1 MDHNDVVVLGSANAD
16 LVIAVDR
23 RPGAG
28 ETVLGGDVRVLAGGK
43 GANQAVAAG
52 RLGARVSFIGC
63 VGDDDHGRLL
73 RASLVAAGVDATW
86 LRVGDKPT
94 GTAVVLITPD
104 GDNSIVVSPGANA
117 RVSSQD
123 VEAAREVLGSARV
136 LVLQRETDP
145 AVSADAA
152 AITDATGGR
161 VVLSLAPSGPVPQR
175 LLATADPILVN
186 EQEARDVI
194 ATHPAYADRT
204 QSAVGA
210 DAENGGSGEELARML
225 LRTGAR
231 SVVVTLGAAGAV
243 AADARGAVRVPS
255 PVVEAVDTT
264 GAGDALAGALAYRL
278 AAGDDLTTALR
289 FAVRVAAV
297 SVTRPGA
304 QPSYPSRAE
313 LHSPAEPAERTEPAE
328 PAE

>member
-16 LVIAVDR
+16 LVIAVER
-23 RPGAG
+23 RPEAG

-52 RLGARVSFIGC
+52 RLGARVGFIGC
-63 VGDDDHGRLL
+63 IGDDDHGRLL
-73 RASLVAAGVDATW
+73 RASLRDAGVDDAL
-86 LRVGDKPT
+86 LRVGDRPT

-104 GDNSIVVSPGANA
+104 GDNSIVVCPGANA
-117 RVSSQD
+117 RLSGRD
-123 VEAAREVLGSARV
+123 VEAAREVLGRAQV

-152 AITDATGGR
+152 AITDAAGGR

-186 EQEARDVI
+186 EQEARDLI
-194 ATHPAYADRT
+194 AAHPAFTGSENTD
-204 QSAVGA
+204 SGA
-210 DAENGGSGEELARML
+210 ELAECL

-231 SVVVTLGAAGAV
+231 SAVVTLGAAGAV
-243 AADARGAVRVPS
+243 AADSRSVVQVPS

-289 FAVRVAAV
+289 FAVRVAAI
-297 SVTRPGA
+297 SVTRAGA
-304 QPSYPSRAE
+304 QPSYPTQTE
-313 LHSPAEPAERTEPAE
+313 LTTRSPLSLGEGPLGHA
-328 PAE
+328 

>member
-1 MDHNDVVVLGSANAD
+1 MDSNDVVVLGSANAD
-16 LVIAVDR
+16 LVITVDR

-28 ETVLGGDVRVLAGGK
+28 ETVLGGEVRVLAGGK

-73 RASLVAAGVDATW
+73 RESLQDAGVDVTW
-86 LRVGDKPT
+86 LRVGDRPT

-117 RVSSQD
+117 RLSGRD
-123 VEAAREVLGSARV
+123 IEAARDVLGRARV

-145 AVSADAA
+145 VVSADAA
-152 AITDATGGR
+152 AITDAAGGR

-175 LLATADPILVN
+175 LLATADPLLVN
-186 EQEARDVI
+186 EQEARDLI
-194 ATHPAYADRT
+194 AAHPRA
-204 QSAVGA
+204 SSSGA
-210 DAENGGSGEELARML
+210 ICSGGETGSGGSELANALR
-225 LRTGAR
+225 RTGAR

-243 AADARGAVRVPS
+243 AADSRGVVRVAS
-255 PVVEAVDTT
+255 PVVDAVDTT
-264 GAGDALAGALAYRL
+264 GAGDALAGALAHRL

-289 FAVRVAAV
+289 FAVRVAAI

-304 QPSYPSRAE
+304 QQSYPVAAE
-313 LHSPAEPAERTEPAE
+313 IEPSN
-328 PAE
+328 

>member
-1 MDHNDVVVLGSANAD
+1 MNHNDVVVLGSANAD

-23 RPGAG
+23 RPDAG

-73 RASLVAAGVDATW
+73 RASLVAAGVDVTW
-86 LRVGDKPT
+86 LRVGDNPT

-117 RVSSQD
+117 RVSSRD
-123 VEAAREVLGSARV
+123 VEAARAVLGSARV

-152 AITDATGGR
+152 AITEAAGGR

-186 EQEARDVI
+186 EQEARDLI
-194 ATHPAYADRT
+194 ATHPAYA
-204 QSAVGA
+204 AAGA
-210 DAENGGSGEELARML
+210 QPALGAGAENGHSGEELARTL

-243 AADARGAVRVPS
+243 AADSRGVARVAS

-264 GAGDALAGALAYRL
+264 GAGDALAGALAHRL

-289 FAVRVAAV
+289 FAVRVAAI

-304 QPSYPSRAE
+304 QPSYPSQAE
-313 LHSPAEPAERTEPAE
+313 LHSPAEPAG
-328 PAE
+328 